1 VIDRVKAHALA
12 NYDKGGWDV
21 IVKCWSDEQIYEATK
36 TCRTISGAVR
46 ELFGVVSVYADQQAD
61 AVNSAF

>member
-1 VIDRVKAHALA
+1 MINGVKAHAQA

-21 IVKCWSDEQIYEATK
+21 IVECWSDEQIYEATK

-46 ELFGVVSVYADQQAD
+46 ELSGVVSVYADQQAD
-61 AVNSAF
+61 AINSAF